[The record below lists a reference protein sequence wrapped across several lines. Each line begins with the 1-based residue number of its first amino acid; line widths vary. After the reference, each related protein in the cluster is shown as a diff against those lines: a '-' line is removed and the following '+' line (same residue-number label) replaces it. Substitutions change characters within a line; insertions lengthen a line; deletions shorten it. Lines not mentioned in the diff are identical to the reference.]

1 MSNVFIT
8 LLTRVYM
15 GMEICRG
22 GSCKSLTNFLDNFS
36 PNQKILKLVLSA
48 VGNKIFQP

>member
-15 GMEICRG
+15 GMENRS